1 MLQGVMDA
9 LAGVGVLTQA
19 ELLPPAALVAH
30 LAEDLDPDLIS
41 AEDN

>member
-1 MLQGVMDA
+1 L
-9 LAGVGVLTQA
+9 QA